1 MVGRPSDVFCGNWV
15 KQADR
20 ACTSKAT
27 DSNGNRPAQEH
38 VEIRGWIVGV
48 DGPDTPGQHP
58 ENEYRFN
65 VLLDHGWTPATP
77 SGAGIFPINTPEAI
91 NATITPDNVIWFGQ
105 NDSANGPAVLDSNGT
120 RRWGGTRAAVLH
132 VEVNGWGPARM
143 GQAPY
148 PDDWKDFSRNQDTN
162 VKVNGPNANT
172 LVGWPFDPTNPLGTG
187 PLDVCDQS
195 LTNCAYVRL
204 VGTPWEDEPH
214 VRDGTDAVK
223 DAKGCWNSG
232 ATGQGGFGRG
242 FFEMHPVDF
251 MARIQRNGARTE
263 TLGLI
268 VMCGTSAVDRDFS
281 PPTPPPSPGMTIH
294 FQEIPEMRSRSGRV
308 YRRPV

>member
-105 NDSANGPAVLDSNGT
+105 NDSAKRTCCFRFKRDS
-120 RRWGGTRAAVLH
+120 
-132 VEVNGWGPARM
+132 
-143 GQAPY
+143 
-148 PDDWKDFSRNQDTN
+148 
-162 VKVNGPNANT
+162 
-172 LVGWPFDPTNPLGTG
+172 PLGRNTSCSASRRG
-187 PLDVCDQS
+187 Q
-195 LTNCAYVRL
+195 RL
-204 VGTPWEDEPH
+204 
-214 VRDGTDAVK
+214 
-223 DAKGCWNSG
+223 G
-232 ATGQGGFGRG
+232 A
-242 FFEMHPVDF
+242 
-251 MARIQRNGARTE
+251 
-263 TLGLI
+263 
-268 VMCGTSAVDRDFS
+268 S
-281 PPTPPPSPGMTIH
+281 
-294 FQEIPEMRSRSGRV
+294 
-308 YRRPV
+308 